1 MDRKNYNKEEKK
13 ELEKEQEFIF
23 SIYEMSKNKLRRE
36 VILQRAKVRELQEE
50 LDTLKFLM
58 SEVKE
63 DIIYIPEYR
72 VMKNK
77 QKLNK

>member
-13 ELEKEQEFIF
+13 QIEKEQEFMF

-36 VILQRAKVRELQEE
+36 VILQRAKARELQEE

-58 SEVKE
+58 SEVKD
-63 DIIYIPEYR
+63 DIIYIPKYR
-72 VMKNK
+72 ALKN
-77 QKLNK
+77 NK